1 MGEGILRAALPGV
14 TVASAGVGAL
24 IGNPADATALEL
36 MTARGI
42 DIGEHRARQITQAIC
57 QQSELILVMDN
68 EQRRYIETRYP
79 FTRGRVFRLGDA
91 EKQDIPDPY
100 RRGQTAFEN
109 ALELIDVGAR
119 SWTERIKKFS

>member
-14 TVASAGVGAL
+14 VVASAGVGAL

-91 EKQDIPDPY
+91 ERQDIPDPY

-109 ALELIDVGAR
+109 ALERIDAGAR